1 MLAKLVN
8 KAVLIQKPVL
18 RNILIFLV
26 KVYLKPVLGNL
37 REKSHCKVDLY
48 NVHIE
53 LHKCY
58 EFLRL
63 RVKLKEQPWIHK
75 RTQ

>member
-8 KAVLIQKPVL
+8 KAVLIKKPVL

-26 KVYLKPVLGNL
+26 KVYLRPVLGNL

-48 NVHIE
+48 NVHVE
-53 LHKCY
+53 LHKY
-58 EFLRL
+58 YKLLRL
-63 RVKLKEQPWIHK
+63 IVKLKEQS
-75 RTQ
+75 